1 MVATEYGVA
10 NLSGK
15 TIRERAQAL
24 IDIAHP
30 DDRQILIEKAKE
42 KNILYR
48 DQIFL
53 PDSVRLYPGE
63 IEREAVFKNGVRVRF
78 RAIRPSD
85 EDQMRRLF
93 YRFSDEAVY
102 TRYFSSIKSMPHAR
116 MQEYVN
122 VDWNQVMSIVGLIGK
137 PGQGRIIAEARY
149 LCETVRPFAEVAF
162 IVDEAYQ
169 SLGISTFMYK
179 MLVDLARERHLSGFT
194 ATVLF
199 SNISMMKVFKKG
211 NLPVKAN
218 LEDGIYHITIPFDS

>member
-30 DDRQILIEKAKE
+30 DDRQSLIDRAKA

-53 PDSVRLYPGE
+53 PESARLYPDE
-63 IEREAVFKNGVRVRF
+63 IDREETFKNGVRVRF

-85 EDQMRRLF
+85 ENQMRRLF

-102 TRYFSSIKSMPHAR
+102 TRYFSSIRSMPHAR
-116 MQEYVN
+116 MQAYVN
-122 VDWNQVMSIVGLIGK
+122 VDWSQVMSLVGLVGK

-149 LCETVRPFAEVAF
+149 LRESIRPFAEVAF
-162 IVDEAYQ
+162 IVDEEYQ
-169 SLGISTFMYK
+169 SLGISTFLYK
-179 MLVDLARERHLSGFT
+179 LLIDLAKERQLAGFT
-194 ATVLF
+194 AEVLF

-211 NLPVKAN
+211 TLPVKAN
-218 LEDGIYHITIPFDS
+218 LENGVYHITIPFE